1 MNLLVLSAIMVYGG
15 LIPKLVTEGFGWPG
29 KVPFKMVASTGFIL
43 AALVSG
49 ALDSTYGRIVLVGLA
64 FCWIGDLLLEYDQAF
79 LPGLVTF
86 LLGHVAFIAG
96 FATLGPRLSW
106 VAPAIAVAA
115 LAAAA
120 VAVYLHPHIPRP
132 MRLPVYA
139 YMAVISTMVVL
150 AAGAT
155 GAGHTPA
162 LLAGAV
168 LFYVSDLFVARRQFV
183 THSFKDTLYGN
194 PLYFTAVWLIA
205 LTPGL
210 VG

>member
-1 MNLLVLSAIMVYGG
+1 VNLLVLSGIMVYGG

-29 KVPFKMVASTGFIL
+29 KVPSKMVASTGFIL
-43 AALVSG
+43 AALASG
-49 ALDSTYGRIVLVGLA
+49 AFDTTYGRIVLIGLA
-64 FCWIGDLLLEYDQAF
+64 FCWLGDLLLEYDQAF
-79 LPGLVTF
+79 LPGLFTF

-106 VAPAIAVAA
+106 VAPAVAAAAVAA
-115 LAAAA
+115 TV
-120 VAVYLHPHIPRP
+120 VAVYLHPHIPRR
-132 MRLPVYA
+132 MRVPVYA

-150 AAGAT
+150 ASGVT
-155 GAGHTPA
+155 GAGHTPN
-162 LLAGAV
+162 LLAGAI

-210 VG
+210 V

>member
-1 MNLLVLSAIMVYGG
+1 MNLLIISAIMVYGG

-29 KVPFKMVASTGFIL
+29 KVPSKMVASTGFIL
-43 AALVSG
+43 AALASG
-49 ALDSTYGRIVLVGLA
+49 ALNTTYGRIVLIGLA
-64 FCWIGDLLLEYDQAF
+64 FCWIGDLLLEYDRAF

-86 LLGHVAFIAG
+86 LLAHVAFIAG

-106 VAPAIAVAA
+106 AVAAAALAA

-120 VAVYLHPHIPRP
+120 VAVYLHPHVPRA

-150 AAGAT
+150 ATAAT
-155 GAGHTPA
+155 GARHTPA
-162 LLAGAV
+162 ILAGAV

-210 VG
+210 I

>member
-1 MNLLVLSAIMVYGG
+1 MNLLVLSGIMVYGG

-29 KVPFKMVASTGFIL
+29 KVPSKMVASTGFIL
-43 AALVSG
+43 AALASG
-49 ALDSTYGRIVLVGLA
+49 AFDTTYGRIVLIGLA
-64 FCWIGDLLLEYDQAF
+64 FCWLGDLLLEYDQAF
-79 LPGLVTF
+79 LPGLFTF

-106 VAPAIAVAA
+106 VAPAVAAAAVAA
-115 LAAAA
+115 TV
-120 VAVYLHPHIPRP
+120 VAVYLHPHIPRR
-132 MRLPVYA
+132 MRVPVYA

-150 AAGAT
+150 ASGVT
-155 GAGHTPA
+155 GAGQTPN
-162 LLAGAV
+162 LLAGAI

-210 VG
+210 V